1 MHSIVIPQRRGR
13 AKPNALQW
21 REEEEKIKNSSLLS
35 CTGLPADSSHSVLS
49 SVCSE
54 AVILIARIIQPWATW
69 TPELLVTRKKR
80 KQRSN
85 FWTRKQREEPLGEAL
100 RDPMYGEE
108 QQNADHHVDWVWA
121 DIHGGSGTVVSQT
134 FNFIVTGGAQNTRLQ
149 GKRLEEPAV
158 SEWPGLT
165 QAGQPVV

>member
-13 AKPNALQW
+13 AKPNALWW

-69 TPELLVTRKKR
+69 TPEHLVNMKKR

-100 RDPMYGEE
+100 CDPKYGEE